1 MYSTY
6 KSLENG
12 TFWEFLNTVELC
24 RCTIKS
30 SFLIFNLDVDEVE
43 ELPWIGKSKT
53 FLIWQVFSAPPA
65 SFLFNF

>member
-1 MYSTY
+1 MDSTY

-43 ELPWIGKSKT
+43 ELPWIGKR
-53 FLIWQVFSAPPA
+53 QNFSHLA
-65 SFLFNF
+65 SFLSSPC